1 MGCFS
6 GYFLVLTTQKY
17 VGKTPC
23 VNCFGEQGKC
33 IAEWRKLPVKRG
45 RTYSIAIINK
55 ELSVDLEY
63 FSC

>member
-23 VNCFGEQGKC
+23 SNCFGEQGKC
-33 IAEWRKLPVKRG
+33 VAEWRKLPG
-45 RTYSIAIINK
+45 EADWQLAIGN
-55 ELSVDLEY
+55 
-63 FSC
+63 